1 MRKENIPCCAAE
13 ALRQIRPVSINGTTV
28 GLAMLER
35 IFAEVKALECTGPA
49 EVKAE
54 LLNKVKVYNYVPQ
67 AASEVYTEA
76 IYSEYLK
83 EMNKK
88 W

>member
-13 ALRQIRPVSINGTTV
+13 ALRQIQPVRINGTTV
-28 GLAMLER
+28 DLAMLER
-35 IFAEVKALECTGPA
+35 IFAEVKGLECTGTA

-54 LLNKVKVYNYVPQ
+54 FLTKVMVNNYVLQ
-67 AASEVYTEA
+67 AASEVDTEA

>member
-1 MRKENIPCCAAE
+1 MTKENIPCCAAE
-13 ALRQIRPVSINGTTV
+13 ALRQIRQISISGTTV
-28 GLAMLER
+28 GLAMLDS
-35 IFAEVKALECTGPA
+35 IFSEVKALECTGTA

-54 LLNKVKVYNYVPQ
+54 LLKKVKVYNYVPQ
-67 AASEVYTEA
+67 AATEA
-76 IYSEYLK
+76 YTDAIYAAYLQ